1 MGPTKDS
8 AQTAVG
14 ALSRPPP
21 PLLPR
26 LPWSRPSFRFRQIR
40 GSFLLLPA
48 SPAGGP
54 SPAPLPLLPARHRG
68 FQAGASGPGS
78 NPRSPQA
85 HSLTSL
91 TPGCSHLAR
100 GQRRFWPDRAAAR
113 VPSWVHAMRGEQRG
127 RHEPSARARRL
138 PPPPLLSRVAP
149 ALSLR
154 PPMARPATP
163 SRALA
168 GAPRPPPPAWQAS
181 RPRSLSRPARCGT
194 AAFAARPRRTRA
206 GVGGAAGRRERPAWA
221 LEPLG
226 ATQVGLRSQKPRL
239 WSGRRGGGPPG
250 PTEPLARCGGA
261 RPEGTHR
268 ARQGLPS
275 PGPRDSTSS
284 DPHASPRRR
293 HPRGPPHQ
301 GTLASAAP
309 LPPIP

>member
-48 SPAGGP
+48 SPAGEP
-54 SPAPLPLLPARHRG
+54 SPASLPLLPARHLG

-78 NPRSPQA
+78 NPGSPQA

-113 VPSWVHAMRGEQRG
+113 VPSWVHAMRREQRG

-138 PPPPLLSRVAP
+138 PPPPSCPGWPRRSP
-149 ALSLR
+149 YGPS
-154 PPMARPATP
+154 MARPATP
-163 SRALA
+163 SRAPA
-168 GAPRPPPPAWQAS
+168 GVPRPPPPAWQAS
-181 RPRSLSRPARCGT
+181 PPRSLSRPARCGT
-194 AAFAARPRRTRA
+194 AAVAARARAHSGGGGGCRRKTGKA
-206 GVGGAAGRRERPAWA
+206 CVGP
-221 LEPLG
+221 G
-226 ATQVGLRSQKPRL
+226 ATRGH
-239 WSGRRGGGPPG
+239 SGGTEVPEAQAVVREEGWGSPG
-250 PTEPLARCGGA
+250 PHRTPCSVWRGTARRYPQGPAGA
-261 RPEGTHR
+261 PFT
-268 ARQGLPS
+268 
-275 PGPRDSTSS
+275 GPRDSTSS

-293 HPRGPPHQ
+293 HPRGSPP
-301 GTLASAAP
+301 TRAP
-309 LPPIP
+309 

>member
-26 LPWSRPSFRFRQIR
+26 LPWSIPSFRFRQIR

-54 SPAPLPLLPARHRG
+54 SPASLPLLPAHHRG

-78 NPRSPQA
+78 NPGSPQA

-113 VPSWVHAMRGEQRG
+113 VPSWVHAMRREQRG
-127 RHEPSARARRL
+127 RHEPSAHARRL

-154 PPMARPATP
+154 PPHGTPRHPLTCSGRSATPTSACMAGLTPQEPVTASSVWHSGCCRPGGAHSGGGGGCRRKTGKACVGPGATRGHSGGAEVPEAQAVIQEEGWGSPGPHRTPCSVWRGMARRYPQGP
-163 SRALA
+163 A
-168 GAPRPPPPAWQAS
+168 GAP
-181 RPRSLSRPARCGT
+181 
-194 AAFAARPRRTRA
+194 FTRA
-206 GVGGAAGRRERPAWA
+206 QGQHH
-221 LEPLG
+221 LG
-226 ATQVGLRSQKPRL
+226 SARLSQEKASS
-239 WSGRRGGGPPG
+239 WVPP
-250 PTEPLARCGGA
+250 T
-261 RPEGTHR
+261 R
-268 ARQGLPS
+268 AP
-275 PGPRDSTSS
+275 
-284 DPHASPRRR
+284 
-293 HPRGPPHQ
+293 
-301 GTLASAAP
+301 
-309 LPPIP
+309 

>member
-1 MGPTKDS
+1 M
-8 AQTAVG
+8 G

-78 NPRSPQA
+78 NPGSPQA

-100 GQRRFWPDRAAAR
+100 GQRRFWPDGAAAL
-113 VPSWVHAMRGEQRG
+113 VPSWVHAMRPEQRG

-154 PPMARPATP
+154 PPHGTPRHPLTCSGRSATP
-163 SRALA
+163 TSACMAGLTPQEPVTASSVWHSGCCRPGPGAL
-168 GAPRPPPPAWQAS
+168 GRGW
-181 RPRSLSRPARCGT
+181 
-194 AAFAARPRRTRA
+194 
-206 GVGGAAGRRERPAWA
+206 GVPQEDGK
-221 LEPLG
+221 
-226 ATQVGLRSQKPRL
+226 GLRGP
-239 WSGRRGGGPPG
+239 WSHSGPLRWG
-250 PTEPLARCGGA
+250 
-261 RPEGTHR
+261 
-268 ARQGLPS
+268 
-275 PGPRDSTSS
+275 
-284 DPHASPRRR
+284 
-293 HPRGPPHQ
+293 
-301 GTLASAAP
+301 
-309 LPPIP
+309 